1 MVWGKAAL
9 EVGGKEDAVV
19 VMEDLRLLSATL
31 NLAAQALLLSNLH
44 SFALLALA
52 QFQGLSLHLHA
63 PLVFRAVSAL
73 K

>member
-9 EVGGKEDAVV
+9 EVGDKEDVAV
-19 VMEDLRLLSATL
+19 VMEDPHLLSVTL
-31 NLAAQALLLSNLH
+31 NLAAQVLLLSNLL
-44 SFALLALA
+44 SLALLVLA
-52 QFQGLSLHLHA
+52 QFQGFSLNHHA